1 MTPMPTSTDLQ
12 WIDGP
17 LCRFILVGDAPIRC
31 RVGDFLGTRQP
42 YTTSITQISVSERV
56 QHPRK
61 WPILSKPDFG
71 WPVAPV
77 ISGLKFAS
85 LPLATHTHE
94 LCTQADQFEL
104 TAYAYRWHLIS
115 WSGFEKGRHKSLRNL
130 KTACRVG
137 LTNLWIAK

>member
-1 MTPMPTSTDLQ
+1 MTVVNLEYSRQ
-12 WIDGP
+12 
-17 LCRFILVGDAPIRC
+17 
-31 RVGDFLGTRQP
+31 GTQP
-42 YTTSITQISVSERV
+42 YLLPFVV
-56 QHPRK
+56 
-61 WPILSKPDFG
+61 G
-71 WPVAPV
+71 WAVALFSV